1 MILSLKIKSPRGPMD
16 QRTNNPLVLCPT
28 EINTVQTL
36 VFTPLTQYFIK
47 VGQFVLFSIYS
58 PLIDILSFL
67 SADLLNLTGGSGPL
81 LDISLQSCP

>member
-1 MILSLKIKSPRGPMD
+1 MD

-28 EINTVQTL
+28 EINPVQTS

-47 VGQFVLFSIYS
+47 AGPFVLFSIYS
-58 PLIDILSFL
+58 PFMDILSFL
-67 SADLLNLTGGSGPL
+67 SADLSLTGGSGPL